1 MKTKN
6 ALQITVAFLG
16 IYAGLVGIQHGVF
29 EILQGN
35 LVPSGILIQAIGSPC
50 QPESAWH
57 ACFPAMTLIPNFFV
71 TGLVA
76 IIAGLSVLA
85 WSTTSVRRKH
95 GGIVL
100 IFLSILML
108 LTGGGFVPAFTGI
121 VAGIAGTRIHAPV
134 KKAAPPLL
142 VKLWLAAL
150 ILMAVWVPGSWL
162 LGYFFN
168 SAMLASSGLSFL
180 FFDVVLPVL
189 AAVLGVLQ
197 NNEPA
202 AK

>member
-6 ALQITVAFLG
+6 VLQITVAFLG
-16 IYAGLVGIQHGVF
+16 IYAGLVGIQHGIF

-35 LVPSGILIQAIGSPC
+35 LVPSGIMIQAIGAPC
-50 QPESAWH
+50 RTETAWH
-57 ACFPAMTLIPNFFV
+57 ACFPAMTLIPNLLV
-71 TGLVA
+71 TGIA
-76 IIAGLSVLA
+76 ATIAGMSVLV
-85 WSTTSVRRKH
+85 WSVMFVQRKH
-95 GGIVL
+95 GGIAMML
-100 IFLSILML
+100 LSILML

-142 VKLWLAAL
+142 VKLWLWTL

-168 SAMLASSGLSFL
+168 SAMLASSGLPFL
-180 FFDVVLPVL
+180 FFDIILPVL
-189 AAVLGVLQ
+189 AAVLGVAS
-197 NNEPA
+197 NHS
-202 AK
+202 